1 MLADPRKAPLQ
12 VGQHELQRLRPRLF
26 MIALEFDGMFAVTVA
41 DFILVDSVRQFEML
55 VLRFNVTLELLQAIE
70 EGNHGPVKL

>member
-1 MLADPRKAPLQ
+1 
-12 VGQHELQRLRPRLF
+12 